1 MDLGNVGSVRI
12 LKMLM
17 FLDRE
22 EVCLGSLGRREGDC
36 LGTMMKMILRR
47 EEVCLST
54 LMKMIFVD
62 RLS

>member
-1 MDLGNVGSVRI
+1 
-12 LKMLM
+12 MLM

-22 EVCLGSLGRREGDC
+22 EACFEPLGHREGDC

-47 EEVCLST
+47 EEVYLST